1 MSNQSVT
8 HIQRTEP
15 LIELCNYVISNAVT
29 DFENY
34 VSEHFT
40 DCFSGISYEAWHE
53 DVLNCDDVEHIYK
66 TALHLKSQLLRQ

>member
-1 MSNQSVT
+1 MSNQAVT
-8 HIQRTEP
+8 HIQRTEL

-29 DFENY
+29 DFETY

-53 DVLNCDDVEHIYK
+53 DALNCDDIEHIYK
-66 TALHLKSQLLRQ
+66 TASQLKSQLSSQ